1 MRCTYCGAA
10 IPDDILYCPKCG
22 REVQI
27 VPDYN
32 PLEDVL
38 TQEVKGSVRDA
49 TRQIRTGDIRSYR
62 REDAREYSNSTR
74 VLSQGE
80 LDQIRARRNASQVER
95 ERFRDTGSIRQ
106 RTRYSTGSMESDRRP
121 AGSNTGSVRQNTGSV
136 NPLESEERRRRQA
149 QKKKLAKKRRIRI
162 LIFLLLFIVLLG
174 GLTFFLYQNSYE
186 GQVKKGNQAIGAGQY
201 SLAETYFNKAISKN
215 IKRWEAYAGLSNV
228 YIAQDDIDGAE
239 AVILTAISSQPTNA
253 ELYKVAIQFYIDIK
267 QPIKISQLLD
277 GDQADGVLQAV
288 QPYVSEQPQFSLK
301 EGTYSEVQQITLK
314 SGEGTIYYTTD
325 GSEPDTSSTE
335 YTEPILLK
343 EGQTTIKAFS
353 VNKKK
358 IPSLTISKIYT
369 IDIPVADAPAVTPST
384 GQYEG
389 PTQITINVPDGYT
402 AYYTTDGTDPGTGS
416 SMYTGPIN
424 MPSGQT
430 MFSAVLVNKNG
441 KSTQIT
447 KRNYVLE
454 TTQ

>member
-49 TRQIRTGDIRSYR
+49 TRQIRTGDLRSYR

-95 ERFRDTGSIRQ
+95 ERFRDTGSIRP
-106 RTRYSTGSMESDRRP
+106 RPRYSTGSMESERRP
-121 AGSNTGSVRQNTGSV
+121 AGSNTGSLRQSTGAV
-136 NPLESEERRRRQA
+136 NPLEGEERRRRQA
-149 QKKKLAKKRRIRI
+149 QKKKLAKKRRVRI
-162 LIFLLLFIVLLG
+162 LMVLLLSIILLG
-174 GLTFFLYQNSYE
+174 GLAFFLYQNSYE

-201 SLAETYFNKAISKN
+201 SLAETYFNRAISKN
-215 IKRWEAYAGLSNV
+215 IKRWEAYKGLSNV
-228 YIAQDDIDGAE
+228 YVAQDDIDGAE
-239 AVILTAISSQPTNA
+239 AVILTAISSQPANA

-288 QPYVSEQPQFSLK
+288 NPYVSEQPQFSLK

-325 GSEPDTSSTE
+325 GSEPDTDSTK

-358 IPSLTISKIYT
+358 IPSLTISKIYI

-384 GQYEG
+384 GQYDG

-402 AYYTTDGTDPGTGS
+402 AYYTTDGTDPTTSS

-424 MPSGQT
+424 MPPGQT

-454 TTQ
+454 ATQ